1 MKNLLRKPYAVTV
14 LVMVLG
20 AVFVAVGVLRGE
32 SGDVLTKAVNIC
44 LECVGI
50 G

>member
-1 MKNLLRKPYAVTV
+1 MKKLFSKPWTVTV
-14 LVMVLG
+14 LVIALG
-20 AVFVAVGVLRGE
+20 AVLVAVGVMRGE
-32 SGDVLTKAVNIC
+32 SGDVLTRAVNIC

>member
-1 MKNLLRKPYAVTV
+1 MKKLFSKPWAVTV
-14 LVMVLG
+14 LVIALG
-20 AVFVAVGVLRGE
+20 TVFVAVGVLRGE
-32 SGDVLTKAVNIC
+32 SGDVLAKAVNIC